1 MKNFIKKP
9 YKIFW
14 GIIPLILIIGYFYN
28 EESFDLN
35 IHDTYFV
42 IYNDYLSYLI
52 SKWFVLIGLFYFTII
67 KIGRELKNW
76 MNLIHSFITIFGLL
90 ILKILV
96 DISQN
101 EFFQTKSFY
110 EKNDF
115 DYYNYI
121 KFGIVTLVLLIGIA
135 QIIFIV
141 NLIIA
146 LFSNKKIIKSSEK
159 VH

>member
-14 GIIPLILIIGYFYN
+14 GIIPLILIIGYFYK

-35 IHDTYFV
+35 VHDTYFV

-52 SKWFVLIGLFYFTII
+52 SKCFVLIGLFYFTII

-101 EFFQTKSFY
+101 SFFQSKSIY

-115 DYYNYI
+115 DYI
-121 KFGIVTLVLLIGIA
+121 KFGIVILVLLIGIA

-146 LFSNKKIIKSSEK
+146 LFNKKIIKSSEK
-159 VH
+159 VN